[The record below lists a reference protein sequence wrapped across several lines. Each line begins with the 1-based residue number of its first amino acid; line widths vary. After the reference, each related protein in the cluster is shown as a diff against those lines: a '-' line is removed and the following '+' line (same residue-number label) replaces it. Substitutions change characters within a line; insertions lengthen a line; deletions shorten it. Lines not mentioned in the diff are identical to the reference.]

1 MKILSAMMLCAL
13 VACGGGHKSTP
24 TNTASSSSTTAAAD
38 TGKKCSEQM
47 ELSCPDGQIDQCAK
61 ERAESDAK
69 IKKME
74 EDKSDGRRHRD
85 GDGTR
90 RRPDL
95 GDDAQVRRE
104 VTTDR

>member
-74 EDKSDGRRHRD
+74 ENKGDEAGGTGTAMALDEGRISAMTHKCV
-85 GDGTR
+85 
-90 RRPDL
+90 
-95 GDDAQVRRE
+95 AK
-104 VTTDR
+104 